1 MATNISKNK
10 EEKNNNSSL
19 KNSYVGKKVF
29 VGIDVHKRTYSV
41 VTVVEG
47 VVVKKWRTVASPEK
61 LVQQLTRFFPGASLE
76 TAYESGF
83 SGFVLHR
90 VLEKAG
96 IHNIVVNPGSIE
108 VAVHNRVKTDK
119 RDALKIATLR
129 EAGRLRGIRVPSV
142 AQEQQRLLTRTRQQL
157 VEERSAIKNKIRMKC
172 HQMGLIDPD
181 DTREMSHKLVGE
193 ILSRTPSPEFTLV
206 IEAYWQV
213 WKSIETQIKKIEQK
227 LNEQAAI
234 DPNETIYRS
243 ATGFGPLS
251 ARILSN
257 ELGDLSQ
264 FANERQLFSYTGL
277 TPSEFSS
284 GDTIRKGRITR
295 QGNKRVR
302 YILNQ
307 AAWRAIKKD
316 RDLNEFFEGLHP
328 RTGKKKAIVA
338 VARKLIGRIR
348 AAFKTGKPYQI
359 NPIGLQT
366 A

>member
-1 MATNISKNK
+1 MATNISNHKQ
-10 EEKNNNSSL
+10 EKNHNLSL
-19 KNSYVGKKVF
+19 KNSYAGKQVY

-41 VTVVEG
+41 VTVMEG
-47 VVVKKWRTVASPEK
+47 LIIKKWRTVASPEK
-61 LVQQLTRFFPGASLE
+61 LAEQLARYFPGASIE

-119 RDALKIATLR
+119 RDALHLATLL
-129 EAGRLRGIRVPSV
+129 EAGRLKGIRVPSPQ
-142 AQEQQRLLTRTRQQL
+142 QEQQRLLTRTRQQL
-157 VEERSAIKNKIRMKC
+157 VEERSALKNKIRMKC

-193 ILSRTPSPEFTLV
+193 ILSRSPSPEFSLV

-213 WKSIETQIKKIEQK
+213 WKSIETQIRKIEQK
-227 LNEQAAI
+227 LKEQAEI

-243 ATGFGPLS
+243 APGIGSLS

-284 GDTIRKGRITR
+284 GDTIRKGHITR

-307 AAWRAIKKD
+307 AAWRAIKKE
-316 RDLNEFFEGLHP
+316 RELKEFFDRLAP
-328 RTGKKKAIVA
+328 RTGKKRAIVA

-348 AAFKTGKPYQI
+348 AAFKTRKPYQM
-359 NPIGLQT
+359 NSLSLQP